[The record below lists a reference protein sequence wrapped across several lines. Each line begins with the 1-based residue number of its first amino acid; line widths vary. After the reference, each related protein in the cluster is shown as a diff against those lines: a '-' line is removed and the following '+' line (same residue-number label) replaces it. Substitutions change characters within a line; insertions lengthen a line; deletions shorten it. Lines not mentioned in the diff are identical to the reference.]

1 VTGARTLAGWL
12 GRRPVF
18 VVAAAYALSAGSFWL
33 LAAGGTHFLD
43 LEVYRMGG
51 QAVIDGTPAYSLN
64 VSGLL
69 FTYPPFAAVLF
80 AALAP
85 LPYAVCAIAVAAAG
99 MVALPVIFYLALR
112 LPPVPSWL
120 DARAALRLA
129 LAAAAVAVWLEP
141 VQTTLG
147 YGQVNLFLAV
157 AVLYDLGLADASRWK
172 GAAIGLAAGFKL
184 TPAIFAIYYLATRR
198 YRAAA
203 TSGVAFALSIA
214 LGFVV
219 MPHSSAL
226 YWGGLI
232 TDTGRI
238 GQLQDA
244 ANESLA
250 GALAR
255 TLHTSHVT
263 WAWLP
268 LAAVVGLA
276 GLALA
281 SRAQRR
287 GNEAAGYSLCA
298 LTGLLISPVSWTH
311 HWVIAVPALL
321 IGAVAAYR
329 ARTVIAGK
337 VGLAVV
343 AALVIIGWTRLVRQL
358 PPTPR
363 LHLDSWQIL
372 ISELYVLAA
381 LGALALAAW
390 LAGRARQT
398 TTAAQAGPAPAGD
411 EPVAVP
417 TGADLPVSRHPA
429 WSKHRRVSI
438 LEPANRRPARGA

>member
-12 GRRPVF
+12 GRRPVI
-18 VVAAAYALSAGSFWL
+18 VVAAAYALSAGGFWL
-33 LAAGGTHFLD
+33 LVAGGTHFLD

-51 QAVIDGTPAYSLN
+51 QAVIDGTPLYSLR

-69 FTYPPFAAVLF
+69 FTYPPSAAVLF
-80 AALAP
+80 APLAP
-85 LPYAVCAIAVAAAG
+85 LPYPLCAAAVAAAS

-129 LAAAAVAVWLEP
+129 LAAAAMAVWLEP

-147 YGQVNLFLAV
+147 YGQVNLLLAI
-157 AVLYDLGLADASRWK
+157 AVLYDLRLADKSRWK

-214 LGFVV
+214 LGFAVI
-219 MPHSSAL
+219 PHSSAL

-232 TDTGRI
+232 TDTARI

-281 SRAQRR
+281 ARAQRR

-321 IGAVAAYR
+321 IGAVTAYR
-329 ARTVIAGK
+329 ARTLPAGK

-363 LHLDSWQIL
+363 LHLDGWQIL
-372 ISELYVLAA
+372 ITELYVLAA
-381 LGALALAAW
+381 LGVLVLAAW
-390 LAGRARQT
+390 LAGRARHM
-398 TTAAQAGPAPAGD
+398 TTAARADPAPAGD

-429 WSKHRRVSI
+429 WSKHRQVSI
-438 LEPANRRPARGA
+438 LEPANRRPGRGA

>member
-1 VTGARTLAGWL
+1 V
-12 GRRPVF
+12 
-18 VVAAAYALSAGSFWL
+18 
-33 LAAGGTHFLD
+33 
-43 LEVYRMGG
+43 
-51 QAVIDGTPAYSLN
+51 
-64 VSGLL
+64 
-69 FTYPPFAAVLF
+69 
-80 AALAP
+80 
-85 LPYAVCAIAVAAAG
+85 
-99 MVALPVIFYLALR
+99 
-112 LPPVPSWL
+112 
-120 DARAALRLA
+120 RLA
-129 LAAAAVAVWLEP
+129 D
-141 VQTTLG
+141 T
-147 YGQVNLFLAV
+147 
-157 AVLYDLGLADASRWK
+157 SRWK

-203 TSGVAFALSIA
+203 TSGVAFAVSIA
-214 LGFVV
+214 LGFAV

-232 TDTGRI
+232 TDTARI

-281 SRAQRR
+281 ARAQRR

-329 ARTVIAGK
+329 ARAVRAGK

-358 PPTPR
+358 PPIPR
-363 LHLDSWQIL
+363 LQLDGWQIL

-381 LGALALAAW
+381 LGALALTAW

-438 LEPANRRPARGA
+438 LEPANRRPGRGA